1 MIVEEKINEDDLR
14 RIGFAA
20 LHGAGEGFL
29 RGFVAGT
36 ITTACESGMLGSA
49 LKNVNPGSVA
59 ALTVILLQSMKDS
72 YLVVKGEMTQYEL
85 TANISKNVF
94 VTSCGIGLGALAQTL
109 IPAMPFAYMLGNF
122 VGSFVGSFAYVACDS
137 AFMSFATYS
146 GWTFFGLVDQDYV
159 LPDEVIREIG
169 IDVSIGVSKTK
180 TLSKIASE
188 IAKSQIRKNLQTETL
203 GVYEISKNNL
213 DKILENTPIQEV
225 WGIGSNL
232 HKFFRKH
239 NIINAKM
246 FVKLDDSFIQRNLG
260 KKGLELKMELI
271 GIKAYPVIDYYV
283 APKSIS
289 RSSSFSEFT
298 TDKAY
303 IINELNGHLHRVCIK
318 LRNHNLRAGVLSV
331 MLRTKDFRVDSEKF
345 VFDTPKDSEFELY
358 ETMHRLF
365 NFLYKK
371 GVIYRSSGVTVSKL
385 TDKEDIQLI
394 LFESDADNR
403 SD

>member
-1 MIVEEKINEDDLR
+1 MENILLIDCNNFFASCEELFNPSLKGKAICVLSNNNGCIVARSN
-14 RIGFAA
+14 AA
-20 LHGAGEGFL
+20 KNLG
-29 RGFVAGT
+29 VPM
-36 ITTACESGMLGSA
+36 GMPYFMA
-49 LKNVNPGSVA
+49 KKKFKNV
-59 ALTVILLQSMKDS
+59 I
-72 YLVVKGEMTQYEL
+72 YLSGNLKKYSE
-85 TANISKNVF
+85 ISKRIMKKLYDFTPSVEQYSIDEAFLDIKGCLNCHKK
-94 VTSCGIGLGALAQTL
+94 TPLELAVQ
-109 IPAMPFAYMLGNF
+109 
-122 VGSFVGSFAYVACDS
+122 
-137 AFMSFATYS
+137 
-146 GWTFFGLVDQDYV
+146 
-159 LPDEVIREIG
+159 IRKEIKEEIG

-203 GVYEISKNNL
+203 GVYEINKNNL

-345 VFDTPKDSEFELY
+345 VFDIPKDSEFELY

-394 LFESDADNR
+394 LFESDADKKKKKLSSAWDKIEQKFGYGAISVGIKKKNKEEK
-403 SD
+403 

>member
-1 MIVEEKINEDDLR
+1 MENILLIDCNNFFASCEELFNPSLKGKAICVLSNNDGCIVARSN
-14 RIGFAA
+14 AA
-20 LHGAGEGFL
+20 KNLG
-29 RGFVAGT
+29 VPM
-36 ITTACESGMLGSA
+36 GMPYFMA
-49 LKNVNPGSVA
+49 KKKFKNV
-59 ALTVILLQSMKDS
+59 I
-72 YLVVKGEMTQYEL
+72 YLSGNLKKYSE
-85 TANISKNVF
+85 ISKRIMKKLYDFTPSVEQYSIDEAFLDIKGCLNCHKN
-94 VTSCGIGLGALAQTL
+94 TPLELAVQ
-109 IPAMPFAYMLGNF
+109 
-122 VGSFVGSFAYVACDS
+122 
-137 AFMSFATYS
+137 
-146 GWTFFGLVDQDYV
+146 
-159 LPDEVIREIG
+159 IRKEIKEEIG

-203 GVYEISKNNL
+203 GVYEINKNNL

-394 LFESDADNR
+394 LFESDADKKKKKLSNAWDKIEQKFGYGAI
-403 SD
+403 SVGIKKKKEEEK

>member
-1 MIVEEKINEDDLR
+1 MENILLIDCNNFFASCEELFNPSLKGKAICVLSNNDGCIVARSN
-14 RIGFAA
+14 AA
-20 LHGAGEGFL
+20 KNLG
-29 RGFVAGT
+29 VPM
-36 ITTACESGMLGSA
+36 GMPYFMA
-49 LKNVNPGSVA
+49 KKKFKNV
-59 ALTVILLQSMKDS
+59 I
-72 YLVVKGEMTQYEL
+72 YLSGNLKKYSE
-85 TANISKNVF
+85 ISKRIMKKLYDFTPSVEQYSIDEAF
-94 VTSCGIGLGALAQTL
+94 LDIKGCQKKKKKTPLELAVQ
-109 IPAMPFAYMLGNF
+109 
-122 VGSFVGSFAYVACDS
+122 
-137 AFMSFATYS
+137 
-146 GWTFFGLVDQDYV
+146 
-159 LPDEVIREIG
+159 IRKEIKEEIG

-394 LFESDADNR
+394 LFESDADKKKKKLSNAWDKIEQKFGYGAI
-403 SD
+403 SVGIKKKNKEEK

>member
-1 MIVEEKINEDDLR
+1 MENILLIDCNNFFASCEELFNPSLKGKAICVLSNNDGCIVARSN
-14 RIGFAA
+14 AA
-20 LHGAGEGFL
+20 KNLG
-29 RGFVAGT
+29 VPM
-36 ITTACESGMLGSA
+36 GMPYFMA
-49 LKNVNPGSVA
+49 KKKFKNV
-59 ALTVILLQSMKDS
+59 I
-72 YLVVKGEMTQYEL
+72 YLSGNLKKYSE
-85 TANISKNVF
+85 ISKRIMKKLYDFTPSVEQYSIDEAFLDIKGCLNCHKKTPF
-94 VTSCGIGLGALAQTL
+94 ELAVQ
-109 IPAMPFAYMLGNF
+109 
-122 VGSFVGSFAYVACDS
+122 
-137 AFMSFATYS
+137 
-146 GWTFFGLVDQDYV
+146 
-159 LPDEVIREIG
+159 IRKEIKEEIG

-203 GVYEISKNNL
+203 GVYEINENNL

-394 LFESDADNR
+394 LFESDADKKKKKLSNAWDKIEQKFGYGAI
-403 SD
+403 SVGIKKKNKEEK

>member
-1 MIVEEKINEDDLR
+1 
-14 RIGFAA
+14 
-20 LHGAGEGFL
+20 
-29 RGFVAGT
+29 
-36 ITTACESGMLGSA
+36 
-49 LKNVNPGSVA
+49 
-59 ALTVILLQSMKDS
+59 MK
-72 YLVVKGEMTQYEL
+72 LI
-85 TANISKNVF
+85 A
-94 VTSCGIGLGALAQTL
+94 GLGNPDVKYINTRHNT
-109 IPAMPFAYMLGNF
+109 G
-122 VGSFVGSFAYVACDS
+122 
-137 AFMSFATYS
+137 FM
-146 GWTFFGLVDQDYV
+146 V
-159 LPDEVIREIG
+159 
-169 IDVSIGVSKTK
+169 
-180 TLSKIASE
+180 
-188 IAKSQIRKNLQTETL
+188 
-203 GVYEISKNNL
+203 L

-394 LFESDADNR
+394 LFESDADKKKKKLSNAWDKIEQKFGYGAI
-403 SD
+403 SVGIKKKNKEEK